1 MAWRCKCRVAIES
14 FFPENVRLVPRIEDQ
29 ALTMTLTTTAPK
41 PTGNE
46 LLKEQN
52 PTLAGT
58 IAETLADPQADHFID
73 ADTQFLKAH
82 GIYQQDDRDLRKT
95 GKKYIMMAR
104 CRIPGGVVTPEQY
117 LACDDLSTRYA
128 NNTLRVTSRQSFQ
141 FHGIVKS
148 GLRALVKGINDS
160 LLSTLAACG
169 DNSRNVLAPP
179 TPAKNEAAVQMHEHA
194 QQVAI
199 AVAPRTQAYHS
210 IWIDGQALNF
220 DEPANRDFVDPLYG
234 KTYLPRKFK
243 IGFVAPPLN
252 DIDIFTNCCGF
263 IAIVDEKGRLVG
275 YNLTAG
281 GGMGRSH
288 GNIQTFPRV
297 ADLIGFFTP
306 DKIVEVAKDVLT
318 IHRDFGDRTD
328 RKHAR
333 LKYVLEDRGAGWF
346 REEMDRRLGFKLED
360 PHPYKFDKQGDAFG
374 WNKQADGKL
383 FLGLFVETGRI
394 CDRDGWRMKT
404 ALRTVVEKFR
414 PEVRLTPAN
423 NMLLANIAPEHR
435 EEIDRVFAEHGIHT
449 EPDKQGSVLRRAS
462 MACVALPT
470 CGLALAEAERYLPSL
485 ITRIEALME
494 ETGVGMQEITIR
506 MTGCPNG
513 CARPYMAEIAFV
525 GKAPG
530 RYQVWL
536 GGNEACTR
544 VNRVY
549 LDIVKE
555 ADIINEL
562 RPVFQRFVQDRTEGE
577 RFGDWVARAIWKEEA
592 GAEAWP

>member
-1 MAWRCKCRVAIES
+1 
-14 FFPENVRLVPRIEDQ
+14 
-29 ALTMTLTTTAPK
+29 MTQTITAAPK
-41 PTGNE
+41 VTNNE
-46 LLKEQN
+46 LAKERN

-58 IAETLADPQADHFID
+58 IAETLADPQADHFVD
-73 ADTQFLKAH
+73 EDTQFLKTH
-82 GIYQQDDRDLRKT
+82 GMYQQDDRDLRKT
-95 GKKYIMMAR
+95 GKKYIMMVR
-104 CRIPGGVVTPEQY
+104 CRIPGGVVSADQY
-117 LACDDLSTRYA
+117 LACDELSTKYA

-148 GLRALVKGINDS
+148 GLRALVKGVNDC

-179 TPAKNEAAVQMHEHA
+179 TPATDEVGIKMHEHA
-194 QQVAI
+194 RDVAL
-199 AVAPRTQAYHS
+199 AVAPSTPAYHS
-210 IWIDGQALNF
+210 IWIDGQPLNF
-220 DEPANRDFVDPLYG
+220 NEPKNRDFVDPLYG

-243 IGFVAPPLN
+243 IAFVAPPLN

-263 IAIVDEKGRLVG
+263 IAISDEKGKLIG
-275 YNLTAG
+275 YNLVAG

-288 GNIQTFPRV
+288 GNEATFPRL
-297 ADLIGFFTP
+297 ADVIGFFTP
-306 DKIVEVAKDVLT
+306 EKVVEVTKAVLT
-318 IHRDFGDRTD
+318 IHRDFGSRTD

-333 LKYVLEDRGAGWF
+333 LKYVLEDRGAEWF

-360 PHPYKFDKQGDAFG
+360 PRPFKFDKQGDAFG

-394 CDRDGWRMKT
+394 CDRDGWKMKT
-404 ALRTVVEKFR
+404 ALREIVQKFR

-435 EEIDRVFAEHGIHT
+435 EEIDRVFASHGVQT
-449 EPDKQGSVLRRAS
+449 DPDKQGSVLRRAS

-485 ITRIEALME
+485 ITKVEKLLD

-525 GKAPG
+525 GKSPG
-530 RYQVWL
+530 RYQIWL

-544 VNRVY
+544 MAKIFRD
-549 LDIVKE
+549 LVKE
-555 ADIINEL
+555 PDIIDEL
-562 RPVFQRFVQDRTEGE
+562 RPMFQRYVKDRLDGE
-577 RFGDWVARAIWKEEA
+577 RFGDWAARVVWKEEA
-592 GAEAWP
+592 LAEAWP